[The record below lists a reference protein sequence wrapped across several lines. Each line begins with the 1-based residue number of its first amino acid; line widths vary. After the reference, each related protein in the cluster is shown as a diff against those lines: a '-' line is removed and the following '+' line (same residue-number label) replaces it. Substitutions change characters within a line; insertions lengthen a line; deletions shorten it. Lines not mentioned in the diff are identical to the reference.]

1 MELVSSAWHV
11 ISSAIVFVMGA
22 FIVNA
27 LRAPFNIKQN
37 RAFLIYLWHTLF
49 CVAYMIYSLE
59 YGADSVTY
67 YLKSFQSGFEF
78 KLGTA
83 GVVFLTSFL
92 TLFIDLSY
100 LGVFLIFNIF
110 GVIGLLAFDASLKVA
125 TLNKSK
131 YIKYIA
137 TLFVFLPSV
146 SFWTSAIG
154 KDSLAFMAVG
164 LALWAALN
172 LRRGWG
178 IMVIAVLIILLVRPH
193 MAGIMVLTLS
203 GALILQRNFSL
214 SYRLL
219 MGCMAV
225 ITAFVL
231 IPFTLNY
238 AGLGIMAEMD
248 INTVSTYIQNR
259 QGYNQRGGGGI
270 DISLMS
276 FPMQLFAYLFRPLP
290 FEAHSIFALISSI
303 ENVFLLLVFLSAIR
317 GMLLHK
323 RHNVVESRTYMWL
336 YVSMSWVVLGLT
348 TANLG
353 ISVRQKWMFVPLL
366 AFLLIS
372 HMGRYKR
379 LKVIDHPSTQSSV
392 SKL

>member
-1 MELVSSAWHV
+1 MELASSAWHV
-11 ISSAIVFVMGA
+11 ISPAIVFVMGA
-22 FIVNA
+22 FIVNT
-27 LRAPFNIKQN
+27 LRASFNIKQN

-49 CVAYMIYSLE
+49 CVAYMSYSLE
-59 YGADSVTY
+59 RGADSVMY
-67 YLKSFQSGFEF
+67 YLSSFQSGIEF

-83 GVVFLTSFL
+83 GVIFLTSFL

-100 LGVFLIFNIF
+100 FGVFLIFNIF

-131 YIKYIA
+131 YMKYIA
-137 TLFVFLPSV
+137 TLFVFLPSA

-164 LALWAALN
+164 LSLWAVLN
-172 LRRGWG
+172 FRHRWG
-178 IMVIAVLIILLVRPH
+178 IMVIAILIMLLVRPH
-193 MAGIMVLTLS
+193 IASIMVLALFGTLV
-203 GALILQRNFSL
+203 LQRNLAL
-214 SYRLL
+214 SHRLL
-219 MGCMAV
+219 MGSLVAIIV
-225 ITAFVL
+225 FVL
-231 IPFTLNY
+231 TPFALNY
-238 AGLGIMAEMD
+238 AGLGIMAEID

-259 QGYNQRGGGGI
+259 QGYNQSGGGGI

-276 FPMQLFAYLFRPLP
+276 FPMQLFTYLFRPLP
-290 FEAHSIFALISSI
+290 FEAHSIFALFSSI

-323 RHNVVESRTYMWL
+323 RRNVVESRIYMWL
-336 YVSMSWVVLGLT
+336 YVSMSWVALALT

-353 ISVRQKWMFVPLL
+353 ISLRQKWMFVPLL